1 VLTNTKIAVAVAFV
15 LGAASAALANDID
28 VNPSSGQSVRQW
40 AQYLGQKQK
49 HENAFAYNTCPAFEG
64 YPDCHSDDSA
74 SWAQYSTTGEL
85 MAHKKSPAKEMLRRS
100 KREGGDAIPA
110 PM

>member
-49 HENAFAYNTCPAFEG
+49 HENAFA
-64 YPDCHSDDSA
+64 
-74 SWAQYSTTGEL
+74 
-85 MAHKKSPAKEMLRRS
+85 
-100 KREGGDAIPA
+100 
-110 PM
+110 